1 MFMYFNGFKIVILKF
16 LIEFEYRIYIIE
28 SRWISFLIVR
38 LFYVVIDDNEMY
50 INDINYYY

>member
-16 LIEFEYRIYIIE
+16 LIEFEYRIYIID

-38 LFYVVIDDNEMY
+38 LFYVVIDDNKMY
-50 INDINYYY
+50 INDINYNY